1 MSAIRKSEAL
11 VKVKPLFYK
20 KNTSNNNTNNN
31 TNNEFDLEAQ
41 TGIKKHNEIKR
52 STRKSKSTTGY
63 IPEIVKYTF
72 GPTLPNIEFTKQP
85 SYDEIME
92 REKKINTSGSEYG
105 QYVDIG
111 EGIKKRKRRKTNK
124 KRKLNKRKK
133 TKRRKN

>member
-20 KNTSNNNTNNN
+20 KNTSNNNTNN
-31 TNNEFDLEAQ
+31 EFDLEAQ
-41 TGIKKHNEIKR
+41 TGIKKYNEIKR
-52 STRKSKSTTGY
+52 STRKSKSTNAY

-111 EGIKKRKRRKTNK
+111 EGIKKRKRNYGYPN
-124 KRKLNKRKK
+124 LIF
-133 TKRRKN
+133 